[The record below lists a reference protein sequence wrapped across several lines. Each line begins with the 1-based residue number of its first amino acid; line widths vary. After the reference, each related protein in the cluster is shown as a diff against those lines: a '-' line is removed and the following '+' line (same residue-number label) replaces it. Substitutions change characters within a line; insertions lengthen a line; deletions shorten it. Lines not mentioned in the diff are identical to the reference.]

1 VEGFQSLVTST
12 PTALWKP
19 IFIAGCT
26 ATGKSNLALSLAERF
41 NGEIISVDSM
51 QVYRGLDIGTAKPS
65 PQIRQA
71 VPHHLIDVAELT
83 EEFSAGRFVELA
95 GEAVERIQHR
105 GHWPIFCGGTGLY
118 FKAFL
123 EGLGETPAPD
133 PVLRREL
140 EGVPLPVLLDEL
152 SQSDPKTYG
161 QIDRSNR
168 RRVVRALEVT
178 RWTGRPFSAQR
189 ASWGGAPSE
198 AGPPR
203 LVGLERERSELDARI
218 SRRVDQMFANGLI
231 EETAALLWQGLQDNR
246 AAMQAIGYRQVADYL
261 AGKVSR
267 EELPELI
274 KSKTRRFARRQ
285 DTWFRHQLAVKWLP
299 ITGED
304 YRPLAEQIGREFGAM
319 E

>member
-1 VEGFQSLVTST
+1 M
-12 PTALWKP
+12 
-19 IFIAGCT
+19 GCT
-26 ATGKSNLALSLAERF
+26 ATGKSSLALSLAERF

-65 PQIRQA
+65 RQIRQA

-95 GEAVERIQHR
+95 REALEQIQGR
-105 GHWPIFCGGTGLY
+105 GRWPIFCGGTGLY
-118 FKAFL
+118 FKAFIA
-123 EGLGETPAPD
+123 GLGETPPPD
-133 PVLRREL
+133 PALRQEL
-140 EGVPLPVLLDEL
+140 ERVPLPALLDEL
-152 SQSDPKTYG
+152 SQSDPKTYD

-168 RRVVRALEVT
+168 RRVVRALEVI
-178 RWTGRPFSAQR
+178 RATGRPFSAQR
-189 ASWGGAPSE
+189 APWTAAPPE

-218 SRRVDQMFANGLI
+218 SRRVDQMFSAGLI
-231 EETAALLWQGLQDNR
+231 EETEALLRRGLGENR
-246 AAMQAIGYRQVADYL
+246 AAMQAIGYHQAADFL

-285 DTWFRHQLAVKWLP
+285 TTWFRHQLAVKWLR
-299 ITGED
+299 IAGED
-304 YRPLAEQIGREFGAM
+304 YRAVAEQIWRDFGP
-319 E
+319 EPEHFTP